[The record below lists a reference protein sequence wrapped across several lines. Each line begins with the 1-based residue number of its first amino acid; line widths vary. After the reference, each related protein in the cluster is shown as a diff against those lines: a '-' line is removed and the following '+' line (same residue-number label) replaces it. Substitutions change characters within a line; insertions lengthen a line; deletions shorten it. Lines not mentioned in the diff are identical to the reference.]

1 MIVVSLNYIVDAS
14 LIEAA
19 RPAHIEWLK
28 QGLAEGILLTAGR
41 KIPTTG
47 GLLIARG
54 TIDDVRSWCMNDP
67 YAVQGLAE
75 YDFTEVAP
83 ALFAQGLESLG
94 Q

>member
-1 MIVVSLNYIVDAS
+1 MIVVSLHYKVDAAV
-14 LIEAA
+14 IDAA

-28 QGLAEGILLTAGR
+28 QGLADGMLLAAGR
-41 KIPTTG
+41 KVPMTG

-54 TIDDVRSWCMNDP
+54 TIDAVRTWCATDP
-67 YAVQGLAE
+67 FAVQGLAD

-83 ALFAQGLESLG
+83 SLFAPGLESLG